1 MYYAFIKN
9 GKIDGSGECEQL
21 SEGVINFEILKEVFD
36 NIDRYMWN
44 GENVVENPD
53 YKPDNS
59 EEIAELKAYL
69 ESTDYVVIKIA
80 EGVATKEEY
89 AYVLEEREKARQRI
103 NELE

>member
-9 GKIDGSGECEQL
+9 GKIDGSGECQQT
-21 SEGVINFEILKEVFD
+21 SEGVINFEISKEVFE

-44 GENVVENPD
+44 GESVVENPN
-53 YKPDNS
+53 YQPDHS
-59 EEIAELKAYL
+59 AEIAELKAYL

-89 AYVLEEREKARQRI
+89 ADVLEEREKARQRI